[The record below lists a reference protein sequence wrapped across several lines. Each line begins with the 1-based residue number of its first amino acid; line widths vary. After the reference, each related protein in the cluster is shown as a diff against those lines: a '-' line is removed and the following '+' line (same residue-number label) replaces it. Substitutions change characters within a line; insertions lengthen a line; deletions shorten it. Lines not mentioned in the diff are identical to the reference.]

1 MISRL
6 SCAGVMVLA
15 LFVLVEG
22 RARGQQ
28 GQQGQQG
35 AQGVQGVRLYVLDGG
50 VLESDPTRYRLT
62 PQEVRATQLAVTAF
76 LVVHPRGTLMW
87 DTGAVP
93 DDSWT
98 PTGQPVPRRIYLSD
112 GRERPIA
119 VTRPIGAQ
127 VAAAGVQLSQVTY
140 LALSHAHWDHTAN
153 ANAFASAIWLTRQAE
168 QGAMLPPTPPAVA
181 EPSTF
186 ARLRSSRTVVVN
198 GEHDVFGDGTVV
210 LLPTPGHTSG
220 HQALYVKLA
229 NTGGVVLSGDLYHY
243 PEERSLNRLPTA
255 DADVE
260 QTRRSREWLDAYLT
274 RTGARLW
281 IQHDL
286 TAARAWRMSPAFYD

>member
-1 MISRL
+1 MKKSL
-6 SCAGVMVLA
+6 SACLLVLVA
-15 LFVLVEG
+15 LIVLVEG
-22 RARGQQ
+22 PAQGGQAA
-28 GQQGQQG
+28 QG
-35 AQGVQGVRLYVLDGG
+35 AQNTQGVRLYVLDGG

-62 PQEVRATQLAVTAF
+62 PQEVRTTQLSITAF
-76 LVVHPRGTLMW
+76 LVVHPRGTLLW

-93 DDSWT
+93 DDAWT
-98 PTGQPVPRRIYLSD
+98 PTGQPVARRIYLSD
-112 GRERPIA
+112 GRERPVT
-119 VTRPIGAQ
+119 VTRSIGGQ
-127 VAAAGVQLSQVTY
+127 IEAAGILPSQVTY

-153 ANAFASAIWLTRQAE
+153 ANAFAAATWLTRQAE
-168 QGAMLPPTPPAVA
+168 RDAMLPASPRAVP

-186 ARLRSSRTVVVN
+186 ARLRSSRTVVVS

-210 LLPTPGHTSG
+210 LLPTPGHTNG

-229 NTGGVVLSGDLYHY
+229 NTGGVVLAGDLYHY
-243 PEERSLNRLPTA
+243 PEERTLNRLPTA

-260 QTRRSREWLDAYLT
+260 QTRRSREWLDGFLL

-286 TAARAWRMSPAFYD
+286 TAAREWKRSPAYYD